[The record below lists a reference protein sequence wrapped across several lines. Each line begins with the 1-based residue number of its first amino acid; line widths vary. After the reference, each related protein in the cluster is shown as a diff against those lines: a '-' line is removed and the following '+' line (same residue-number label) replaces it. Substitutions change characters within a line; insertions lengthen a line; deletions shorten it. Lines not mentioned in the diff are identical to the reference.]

1 MDFPTSRN
9 FALKKLD
16 NFIENNLLE
25 YAKLRNFD
33 FGTNDRKN
41 ISGLSP
47 YVTHGVV
54 NEAELIKK
62 VLKKHLFSKSEKFI
76 QEVLWRV
83 YWKGWL
89 ELRPDVWNDYL
100 VNLKKLRE
108 KYYSDKVYLNAVEG
122 NTNIRCFN
130 DWVKELKK
138 TNYLHNHTRMWF
150 ASIWIFTLNL
160 PWELGAEFFL
170 KHLYDGDSASNTL
183 SWRWVAGI
191 QTPGKYY
198 LASEWNIK
206 KFTNNRYEKILLNEN
221 PRTNVINKIYTETKN
236 NFLNPELIKNKV
248 LFIFDNNLSFDFS
261 DFKDHKFKKIFII
274 NSSENRNIILS
285 QNVVKFKHLLIQD
298 QLKRLNNLSI
308 DSEIIKIEDLKK
320 FNDNAYAFYPS
331 IGENFDFIKSNNLK
345 NIQFLYRKIDQLSW
359 QYCNKGFFNFKNYIP
374 KIVQSIS

>member
-374 KIVQSIS
+374 KIISSFN